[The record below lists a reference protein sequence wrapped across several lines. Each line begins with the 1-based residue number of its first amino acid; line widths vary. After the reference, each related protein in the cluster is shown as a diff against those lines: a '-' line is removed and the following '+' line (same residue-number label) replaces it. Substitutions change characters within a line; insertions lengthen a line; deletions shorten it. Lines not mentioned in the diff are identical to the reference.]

1 MKKAIGLVLLIG
13 SLMVGGVTAYAAPSS
28 AVTGPG
34 CEQGISCEQYECM
47 RDGVCT
53 YTDCPYHGT
62 TVYDGNGCQLDH
74 THNSNCSGTTVYDG
88 NGCQLDHTH
97 NGNCSGTTTS
107 HHRGRGHHGR
117 GHC

>member
-13 SLMVGGVTAYAAPSS
+13 SLMVGGVTAYAAPLS

-34 CEQGISCEQYECM
+34 CEQYECM
-47 RDGVCT
+47 RDGVCN